1 MIEKKT
7 LLTLEFDKILE
18 ELSLYAQSEGGK
30 NLAKNL
36 TPAETASDASALLE
50 QTQ

>member
-7 LLTLEFDKILE
+7 LLTLEFDKIAQ

-36 TPAETASDASALLE
+36 TPAMTAEDAKALL
-50 QTQ
+50 